1 MNVVLGPSSLSG
13 EINAIPSKSY
23 AHRIAICNFLAGNE
37 PSAKCGQFSSND
49 ILVTE
54 NCLKAMRLGKKVLDC
69 GESGSTLRFLMPLC
83 ASLGGEYTFICHGKL
98 IDRPNDELFLAMQ
111 AHGVTAEKTDKI
123 TLSGKLTSGEY
134 VLRGDISSQYISGL
148 LMALP
153 MLDGDSRI
161 TLTTP
166 LSSAPYVDITIEVLN
181 GFGVK
186 IDRTEKGFY
195 VKGNQKFFGEV
206 LPEGDWSN
214 SAFFLVAG
222 AINGEI
228 TVKGLNQQSAQGDK
242 YIMEILS
249 RAGAKIC
256 VCEKGVTVKKSALK
270 AFSFDA
276 EDCPDLVPISAV
288 LASFAQGESVI
299 RNIQRLKIKE
309 SDRVETTI
317 KMLSAFNVK
326 AHTDG
331 ENLFVLGGE
340 PVGAE
345 VDSYND
351 HRIVMSSAVLALGAF
366 GDKSIITNANAVAK
380 SYPTFFNDYNYLGGK
395 ANEI

>member
-1 MNVVLGPSSLSG
+1 M
-13 EINAIPSKSY
+13 
-23 AHRIAICNFLAGNE
+23 
-37 PSAKCGQFSSND
+37 
-49 ILVTE
+49 
-54 NCLKAMRLGKKVLDC
+54 
-69 GESGSTLRFLMPLC
+69 
-83 ASLGGEYTFICHGKL
+83 
-98 IDRPNDELFLAMQ
+98 
-111 AHGVTAEKTDKI
+111 
-123 TLSGKLTSGEY
+123 
-134 VLRGDISSQYISGL
+134 
-148 LMALP
+148 
-153 MLDGDSRI
+153 
-161 TLTTP
+161 
-166 LSSAPYVDITIEVLN
+166 
-181 GFGVK
+181 K

-351 HRIVMSSAVLALGAF
+351 HRIVMSSAVLALGVF

>member
-1 MNVVLGPSSLSG
+1 MNVVLEPSSLSG

-83 ASLGGEYTFICHGKL
+83 ASLGGDYTFICHGKL

-153 MLDGDSRI
+153 MLDGDSQI

-340 PVGAE
+340 PVGA
-345 VDSYND
+345 SC
-351 HRIVMSSAVLALGAF
+351 ML
-366 GDKSIITNANAVAK
+366 
-380 SYPTFFNDYNYLGGK
+380 
-395 ANEI
+395 